1 MSTTIPVS
9 VDVPQGYSISKLTR
23 QLADYAK
30 MLVKSQSVEKSHK
43 QYKHEALS
51 GIFNDNATEEELIED
66 YLIDKYKHSLPYY
79 I

>member
-30 MLVKSQSVEKSHK
+30 MIVKSQSVEKSHK
-43 QYKHEALS
+43 QYKH
-51 GIFNDNATEEELIED
+51 DNATEEELIED
-66 YLIDKYKHSLPYY
+66 YLNEKYML
-79 I
+79 